1 MNTLKSFQNKII
13 LLIAASLIT
22 AAALIT
28 AIGLRNTSN
37 IRKDDARQIMSLL
50 CTENANKLNGHFRN
64 TEQTVHILYDYTMN
78 KLEKTDSIYN
88 PSQADSVLKDVR
100 IMSFGAA
107 SNLEAS
113 AAVYLRLNPDIFS
126 PTTGFFLTPDTKGF
140 FRDTKLTDLNAY
152 DPTDI
157 SHVGWYYL
165 PKASRKPMWMMPYY
179 NKNIG
184 VSMISYVIPIYH
196 DDTFMGIIGM
206 DLDLDQLEAMIND
219 SNLPANGYAYLSDQD
234 GNMIYDTIDQS
245 QDSDWMTYSQA
256 LTNGMTL
263 SVTSPVDEINPSSPE
278 LFRDIIL
285 AVLAVMIDTVSLAA
299 LLAVRLNNTLS
310 ATLSESQQSQ
320 QLAYE
325 AANKANSAKSEFLS
339 RMSHDIRTPL
349 NGIKGMIEILRKNRQ
364 NPEKVDDC
372 IDKIDIS
379 ASHLLSLL
387 NDILDLQKLE
397 SGKMV
402 FSKEPFDLNQL
413 LDSCIV
419 ITQTLAVEQNLSICF
434 EKTGIIH
441 PSLYGSPS
449 HLRQIFLNVLS
460 NAVKY
465 NKPYGCITIR
475 AGELPCEDNTAH
487 FCFEFEDTGIGMNK
501 EYLEH
506 IFDPF
511 SQENPGF
518 RTTYTGSG
526 LGMPIIKNIVDRM
539 GGTVT
544 VTSEEGTGTSVRIE
558 LAFEIC
564 EDTYSK
570 LETVSSPAE
579 YSGLKALVAED
590 NSINMEI
597 TKYLLED
604 VGITVTPAGNGREA
618 LDFFASSAP
627 GTYSLIFMDIMMPV
641 MDGLT
646 AAKEIRSLSRPDA
659 ASVPIIALTANA
671 FTENIKKCREAGMN
685 DHIAKPLDINRIY
698 RILAQYITQP
708 EEDSHDES

>member
-1 MNTLKSFQNKII
+1 MNHLKSFQNKII
-13 LLIAASLIT
+13 LLIAASLLV

-28 AIGLRNTSN
+28 AIGLRNTSSIQEN
-37 IRKDDARQIMSLL
+37 DARQIMSLL
-50 CTENANKLNGHFRN
+50 CTQNADKLDNHFRN
-64 TEQTVHILYDYTMN
+64 TEQIVHILYDYTM
-78 KLEKTDSIYN
+78 KELERTDDIYNPPDTDSIIRH
-88 PSQADSVLKDVR
+88 VR
-100 IMSFGAA
+100 IMSYGAV
-107 SNLEAS
+107 NNTEAS
-113 AAVYLRLNPDIFS
+113 AAVYLRFDPDRFAS
-126 PTTGFFLTPDTKGF
+126 SGFFLTRSQNGF
-140 FRDTKLTDLNAY
+140 HEAPLTDLNAFE
-152 DPTDI
+152 PTDI

-165 PKASRKPMWMMPYY
+165 PMENREPMWMAPYY
-179 NKNIG
+179 NNNIQ
-184 VSMISYVIPIYH
+184 VYMISYVIPIFYQ
-196 DDTFMGIIGM
+196 DTFLGIIGM
-206 DLDLDQLEAMIND
+206 DLDLNSLKSLINEG
-219 SNLPANGYAYLSDQD
+219 NLSPNSYAYLSDQD
-234 GNMIYDTIDQS
+234 GNMIYDTVDRS
-245 QDSDWMTYSQA
+245 QDSDWMTCSQE

-278 LFRDIIL
+278 LIRDIIL
-285 AVLAVMIDTVSLAA
+285 AVLAVMIDTIGLAA

-325 AANKANSAKSEFLS
+325 AANKANNAKSEFLS

-402 FSKEPFDLNQL
+402 FSREPFNLNQL

-419 ITQTLAVEQNLSICF
+419 ITQTLAVEQELTICF
-434 EKTGIIH
+434 EKTGIVH
-441 PSLYGSPS
+441 PNLYGSPS

-465 NKPYGCITIR
+465 NKQHGSITIR
-475 AGELPCEDNTAH
+475 AGELGFQDNIARFYFT
-487 FCFEFEDTGIGMNK
+487 FEDTGIGMSK
-501 EYLEH
+501 DYLEH

-539 GGTVT
+539 NGAVT
-544 VTSEEGTGTSVRIE
+544 VTSEEGKGTKVRIE

-564 EDTYSK
+564 EDTYREP
-570 LETVSSPAE
+570 ETVSGHAE
-579 YSGLKALVAED
+579 YSGLKVLVAED

-618 LDFFASSAP
+618 LDFFTASVP

-646 AAKEIRSLSRPDA
+646 ATKEIRSLPRPDA

-671 FTENIKKCREAGMN
+671 FTENIKKCQEAGMN
-685 DHIAKPLDINRIY
+685 DHIAKPLDTNRIY
-698 RILAQYITQP
+698 QVLAQYIPQP
-708 EEDSHDES
+708 EEASHGKS

>member
-13 LLIAASLIT
+13 LLIAASLL
-22 AAALIT
+22 AATALIT
-28 AIGLRNTSN
+28 AIGLRNTSSIQEN
-37 IRKDDARQIMSLL
+37 DARQIMSLL
-50 CTENANKLNGHFRN
+50 CTENANKLNGHFRS
-64 TEQTVHILYDYTMN
+64 TEQAVHILYDYTMN
-78 KLEKTDSIYN
+78 KLKKTDSIYD
-88 PSQADSVLKDVR
+88 PSHVDSVLKDVR

-126 PTTGFFLTPDTKGF
+126 PTAGFFLTPDTEGF

-152 DPTDI
+152 NPTDT

-165 PKASRKPMWMMPYY
+165 PKTSRKPMWMMPYY

-184 VSMISYVIPIYH
+184 VYMISYVIPIYH
-196 DDTFMGIIGM
+196 GDTFMGIIGM
-206 DLDLDQLEAMIND
+206 DLDLNQLEAMIND
-219 SNLPANGYAYLSDQD
+219 NNLPANGYAYLSDQS
-234 GNMIYDTIDQS
+234 GNMIYDTIDRS
-245 QDSDWMTYSQA
+245 QDSNWMTYSQK
-256 LTNGMTL
+256 LSNNMTL
-263 SVTSPVDEINPSSPE
+263 SVTSPADEINPSSPD
-278 LFRDIIL
+278 LIRDIIL
-285 AVLAVMIDTVSLAA
+285 AVLAVMIDTIGLAA

-320 QLAYE
+320 QQAYE
-325 AANKANSAKSEFLS
+325 AANKANNAKSEFLS

-349 NGIKGMIEILRKNRQ
+349 NGIKGMVEILRKNRQ
-364 NPEKVDDC
+364 NPKKVDDC
-372 IDKIDIS
+372 IDKIEIS

-397 SGKMV
+397 SGKMT
-402 FSKEPFDLNQL
+402 FSREPFDLNQL

-419 ITQTLAVEQNLSICF
+419 ITQTLAAEQDLTICF
-434 EKTGIIH
+434 KKKGILH
-441 PSLYGSPS
+441 SALYGSPS

-465 NKPYGCITIR
+465 NKPHGSITVR
-475 AGELPCEDNTAH
+475 ATELPCQNHTAR

-518 RTTYTGSG
+518 RTTYTGNG

-539 GGTVT
+539 NGTVI
-544 VTSEEGTGTSVRIE
+544 VTSEPNKGTNVRIE

-564 EDTYSK
+564 EDTHSEP
-570 LETVSSPAE
+570 ETVSSPAE
-579 YSGLKALVAED
+579 YSGLKVLVAED
-590 NSINMEI
+590 NTINMEI

-604 VGITVTPAGNGREA
+604 VGITVTPAVNGREA
-618 LDFFASSAP
+618 LDFFTASVP
-627 GTYSLIFMDIMMPV
+627 GTYSLIFMDILMPV

-646 AAKEIRSLSRPDA
+646 ATKEIRALSRPDA

-671 FTENIKKCREAGMN
+671 FTDNIKKCREAGMN
-685 DHIAKPLDINRIY
+685 DHIAKPLDINRINQ
-698 RILAQYITQP
+698 ILAQYIILP
-708 EEDSHDES
+708 EENCKNES